1 MKTIIKKLLSM
12 LGYGIHKSETINLL
26 LHELSRLREQTG
38 QTEQTEQMTELT
50 IADLTQKVHMSK
62 TDEDYDLDVKRDNI
76 VQNIGRFGSVDFSEI
91 ACWLLASS
99 LTNHKFIH
107 QRLDEASLLWR
118 TTKMTGG
125 RILEIGRAG
134 GGSTVA
140 ILGASGDREVVS
152 LDRFP
157 QHAEIADLIFDRD
170 DVKNRLTLLTRSS
183 RDEVNLG
190 EFGMMFVDGDHTYEG
205 VCHDIACFWNKLT
218 PADGKP
224 AMAVFHDA
232 AKNPIAFVP
241 EVAQACSE
249 LLKEKGVARVVE
261 SWGSMLLLEKVG
273 DVEPLAWH
281 TKENR
286 DFWKQLSNDKKL
298 IQIPP
303 RAYNGT
309 NNEQEPKVKVLE
321 NDYLGADNFD
331 DPSWTL
337 TGFTMEPAT
346 TMADSPLRVLRT
358 DTTIEQHS
366 LCKKIRLDNN
376 ANQFRLTTHL
386 RPIGLQCVHIRLETD
401 ANAPKMFVDFRLD
414 EKYEIVNQVSSPDLK
429 ISAVN
434 LNYKNGYFCCEI
446 NLSRISNNLNYNL
459 CIGSGTFSGGQ
470 NDNTSGEQLIILNAA
485 SMRGLVST

>member
-1 MKTIIKKLLSM
+1 MKRLIKKLLSM
-12 LGYGIHKSETINLL
+12 LGYEIHKSKSVSTL
-26 LHELSRLREQTG
+26 LHEVSRLRA
-38 QTEQTEQMTELT
+38 QTEQKQTGELT
-50 IADLTQKVHMSK
+50 IADLNQELHMAK
-62 TDEDYDLDVKRDNI
+62 TDEDYDLDIKRKNI
-76 VQNIGRFGSVDFSEI
+76 VQNIGTFGSADFSEV

-99 LTNHKFIH
+99 LTNHKIIN
-107 QRLDEASLLWR
+107 QRLDETSLLWR

-134 GGSTVA
+134 GGSTIA
-140 ILGASGDREVVS
+140 ILGASEDREVVS

-157 QHAEIADLIFDRD
+157 QHAEIADLIFDRN

-183 RDEVNLG
+183 RDEVDLG

-205 VCHDIACFWNKLT
+205 VCHDIACFWNKLK
-218 PADGKP
+218 AVDGKP

-249 LLKEKGVARVVE
+249 LLKERGVAKVVE

-273 DVEPLAWH
+273 DVDSFDWH
-281 TKENR
+281 EKENR
-286 DFWKQLSNDKKL
+286 DFWKQLSKDQNL
-298 IQIPP
+298 TQISP
-303 RAYNGT
+303 REYRGT
-309 NNEQEPKVKVLE
+309 NNEQQSKVKVLE

-346 TMADSPLRVLRT
+346 TMADSSLRVLRA
-358 DTTIEQHS
+358 DTTVEQHS
-366 LCKKIRLDNN
+366 LCRKVRLDNN
-376 ANQFRLTTHL
+376 ANQYRLTTHL

-401 ANAPKMFVDFRLD
+401 SNAPKMFVDFRLD
-414 EKYEIVNQVSSPDLK
+414 EKYKIVNQVSSPDLK
-429 ISAVN
+429 ISTVN
-434 LNYKNGYFCCEI
+434 LHYKNGYFCCEI

-459 CIGSGTFSGGQ
+459 CIGSGAFSGGQ
-470 NDNTSGEQLIILNAA
+470 NNNTSEEQLIILNAT
-485 SMRGLVST
+485 SMRGLLNT